1 MLSINYQVINNYMYM
16 SMFMD
21 KYMYTYPYSI
31 SLLVTAHGVRRKW
44 PV

>member
-16 SMFMD
+16 YMFTD

-31 SLLVTAHGVRRKW
+31 SLLVTAHGVQRKW